1 MRHSIKLKFFAAVA
15 AVAVVFIALISVLNL
30 FFYDD
35 YYMLER
41 RRDLR
46 GLYQDAAADYAGTV
60 DSIYPRL
67 LAAEEAQGVRLT
79 VLSANGTVLYDT
91 TLRQL
96 TAEINATIPHPSFG
110 SGGMR
115 DALFNDLNLTARAL
129 QSADAGLLAQE
140 GCDIVTVMSEE
151 SEYLCLVGRLGENFL
166 ISRTA
171 IAYMET
177 SSTFNST
184 FLLIAGF
191 FSLLVCIAAAWLI
204 SRRFTTPLVQMSR
217 AADAMAGLDF
227 SQKVQTK
234 GEDEVAQ
241 LGRSLNLLSEHLEH
255 AVAELQRSNAYLS
268 RENEEKERIDAM
280 RREFIINVS
289 HELKTPIALIR
300 GYAEGLREGVAD
312 DPEDRKFYCDTIC
325 DEAVRMND
333 MVLGLLS
340 LSKLED
346 GRETAEYAPVELSAL
361 CAAAVSK
368 VAPLA
373 EERGLHIACEAAP
386 AVIQS
391 DEDLL
396 DRILSNYL
404 TNAIRYTPD
413 GGAIRLSTAE
423 APDGGTVLRVYN
435 EGEGVAEGELDR
447 LWDKFYRT
455 DKARSRESGGTGI
468 GLSIV
473 RAAAD
478 LLHGRVWAANEEN
491 GIAFYVYLPPG
502 NK

>member
-1 MRHSIKLKFFAAVA
+1 
-15 AVAVVFIALISVLNL
+15 
-30 FFYDD
+30 FYDD
-35 YYMLER
+35 YYMMER

-46 GLYQDAAADYAGTV
+46 DLYRDTAADYNGSV
-60 DSIYPRL
+60 DSIYARL
-67 LAAEEAQGVRLT
+67 LTAEEAQGVRLT
-79 VLSANGTVLYDT
+79 VLSSGGTVLYDT

-96 TAEINATIPHPSFG
+96 TDEISATMPHAGFG
-110 SGGMR
+110 GGGMR

-129 QSADAGLLAQE
+129 QSADAELLSRE
-140 GCDIVTVMSEE
+140 GCDIVTVTAEQ
-151 SEYLCLVGRLGENFL
+151 SEYLCLVGRLGDHYL

-171 IAYMET
+171 VAYME
-177 SSTFNST
+177 SNSVFNST

-191 FSLLVCIAAAWLI
+191 FSLLVCIAAAWII
-204 SRRFTTPLVQMSR
+204 SRRFTAPLVQMSR

-227 SQKVQTK
+227 SQKVHTR

-241 LGRSLNLLSEHLEH
+241 LGRSLNLLSEHLER
-255 AVAELQRSNAYLS
+255 AVHELQRSNDDLS
-268 RENEEKERIDAM
+268 RENEEKARIDAM

-300 GYAEGLREGVAD
+300 GYAEGLREGVAE
-312 DPEDRKFYCDTIC
+312 DPEDRKYYCDTIC
-325 DEAVRMND
+325 DEAVRMNE

-346 GRETAEYAPVELSAL
+346 GRETAEYAPVDLQVL
-361 CAAAVSK
+361 CAAAADK

-373 EERGLHIACEAAP
+373 SDRGLQISNTVQP
-386 AVIQS
+386 VTILS
-391 DEDLL
+391 DADLL
-396 DRILSNYL
+396 DRILGNYL

-413 GGAIRLSTAE
+413 GGAIRISADN

-435 EGEGVAEGELDR
+435 EGDGVSEDELDR

-473 RAAAD
+473 RAAAE
-478 LLHGRVWAANEEN
+478 LLHGRVWAANEQN
-491 GIAFYVYLPPG
+491 GIAFYVYLPPDAS
-502 NK
+502 

>member
-1 MRHSIKLKFFAAVA
+1 MRHSIKLKFFAAFT
-15 AVAVVFIALISVLNL
+15 AVALVFIALISVLNL

-35 YYMLER
+35 FYMMER
-41 RRDLR
+41 RSDLRDLYR
-46 GLYQDAAADYAGTV
+46 ETAVDYDGTV
-60 DSIYPRL
+60 DSIYSRL
-67 LAAEEAQGVRLT
+67 LAAEDAQGVRLT
-79 VLSANGTVLYDT
+79 VLGPSGSVLYDT
-91 TLRQL
+91 TLRQFNDEL
-96 TAEINATIPHPSFG
+96 NANMLYPGFG
-110 SGGMR
+110 GSEVR
-115 DALFNDLNLTARAL
+115 DALFHDLDLTARAL
-129 QSADAGLLAQE
+129 QTADPDLLTRE
-140 GCDIVTVMSEE
+140 GCDIVTVTANEN
-151 SEYLCLVGRLGENFL
+151 EYLCLVGRLGEKFL

-177 SSTFNST
+177 SSTLNST
-184 FLLIAGF
+184 FLLIAGC

-227 SQKVQTK
+227 SQKVQTH
-234 GEDEVAQ
+234 GEDEIAR
-241 LGRSLNLLSEHLEH
+241 LGRSLNLLSEHLES
-255 AVAELQRSNAYLS
+255 AVNELQRSNAYLS

-300 GYAEGLREGVAD
+300 GYAEGLREGVAE
-312 DPEDRKFYCDTIC
+312 DPEDRKYYCDTIC
-325 DEAVRMND
+325 EEAVRMNE
-333 MVLGLLS
+333 MVLQLLS

-346 GRETAEYAPVELSAL
+346 GRETAEYAPVDLQAL
-361 CAAAVSK
+361 CAAAVDK

-373 EERGLHIACEAAP
+373 QERGLQITNTVQP
-386 AVIQS
+386 STILS
-391 DEDLL
+391 DADLL
-396 DRILSNYL
+396 DRILGNYL

-413 GGAIRLSTAE
+413 GGMICLSTAE
-423 APDGGTVLRVYN
+423 SSDDGTVLRVYN
-435 EGEGVAEGELDR
+435 EGEGVAADEIDR

-478 LLHGRVWAANEEN
+478 LLGGRVWAANEEN
-491 GIAFYVYLPPG
+491 GIAFYVYLPAM
-502 NK
+502 ND

>member
-1 MRHSIKLKFFAAVA
+1 MRHSIKLKFFAAFT
-15 AVAVVFIALISVLNL
+15 AVALVFIALISVLNL

-35 YYMLER
+35 YYMMER

-46 GLYQDAAADYAGTV
+46 GLYQEAAADYSGTV
-60 DSIYPRL
+60 DSIYSRL

-79 VLSANGTVLYDT
+79 VLAANGTVLYDT
-91 TLRQL
+91 TLRQF
-96 TAEINATIPHPSFG
+96 TAEINAAVPHPGFG
-110 SGGMR
+110 SGGLR
-115 DALFNDLNLTARAL
+115 DALFSDLNLTARAL
-129 QSADAGLLAQE
+129 QAADPDLLSQQ
-140 GCDIVTVMSEE
+140 GCDIVTVAAEE
-151 SEYLCLVGRLGENFL
+151 NEYLCLVGRLGENYL

-171 IAYMET
+171 IAYVET
-177 SSTFNST
+177 NSTFNST

-191 FSLLVCIAAAWLI
+191 FALLVCILAAWLI

-227 SQKVQTK
+227 SQKVQTR

-255 AVAELQRSNAYLS
+255 AVAELQRSNAHLS
-268 RENEEKERIDAM
+268 RENEEKARIDAM

-300 GYAEGLREGVAD
+300 GYAEGLREGVAE
-312 DPEDRKFYCDTIC
+312 DPEDRKYYCDTIC
-325 DEAVRMND
+325 DEAVRMNE
-333 MVLGLLS
+333 MVLQLLS

-346 GRETAEYAPVELSAL
+346 GHETAEYGPVELQIL
-361 CAAAVSK
+361 CAAAVDK

-373 EERGLHIACEAAP
+373 QERGLRIMN
-386 AVIQS
+386 AVPPLTLQT
-391 DEDLL
+391 DADLL

-413 GGAIRLSTAE
+413 DGMICLSASE

-435 EGEGVAEGELDR
+435 DGEGIDPTELDR
-447 LWDKFYRT
+447 IWDKFYRT

-478 LLHGRVWAANEEN
+478 LLGGRVWAANEEN
-491 GIAFYVYLPPG
+491 GIAFYVYLPPM
-502 NK
+502 

>member
-1 MRHSIKLKFFAAVA
+1 MRHSIKLKFFAAFT
-15 AVAVVFIALISVLNL
+15 AVAVVFITLISVLNL

-46 GLYQDAAADYAGTV
+46 GLYQSAAAEYAGTV

-96 TAEINATIPHPSFG
+96 TTGINATVPHPGFG
-110 SGGMR
+110 SGGIR

-129 QSADAGLLAQE
+129 QSADPARLSGE
-140 GCDIVTVMSEE
+140 GCDIVTVASED
-151 SEYLCLVGRLGENFL
+151 SEYLCLVGRLGDNYL

-171 IAYMET
+171 VAYMET

-184 FLLIAGF
+184 FLLVAGF

-204 SRRFTTPLVQMSR
+204 SRRFTTPLVQMNR
-217 AADAMAGLDF
+217 AANAMAALDF
-227 SQKVQTK
+227 SQKVQTQ
-234 GEDEVAQ
+234 GEDEIAQ
-241 LGRSLNLLSEHLEH
+241 LGRSLNQLSEHLEH
-255 AVAELQRSNAYLS
+255 AVAELQRSNAHLS

-300 GYAEGLREGVAD
+300 GYAEGLREGVAE
-312 DPEDRKFYCDTIC
+312 DPEDRKYYCDTIC
-325 DEAVRMND
+325 DEAVRMNE
-333 MVLGLLS
+333 MVLQLLS

-346 GRETAEYAPVELSAL
+346 GREAAEYAPVELATL
-361 CAAAVSK
+361 CAAAVDK
-368 VAPLA
+368 VAPLTG
-373 EERGLHIACEAAP
+373 ERGLQISNAVQP
-386 AVIQS
+386 ATILS
-391 DEDLL
+391 DADLL

-413 GGAIRLSTAE
+413 GGTIRLSTSE
-423 APDGGTVLRVYN
+423 APDGGAVLRVYN
-435 EGEGVAEGELDR
+435 EGEGIAPAELDR
-447 LWDKFYRT
+447 IWDKFYRT

-478 LLHGRVWAANEEN
+478 LLHGRVWAANEAD
-491 GIAFYVYLPPG
+491 GVAFYLYLPPVSE
-502 NK
+502 

>member
-1 MRHSIKLKFFAAVA
+1 MRHSIKLKFFAAFT
-15 AVAVVFIALISVLNL
+15 AVALVFIALISVLNL

-46 GLYQDAAADYAGTV
+46 GLYQEAAADYNGTV
-60 DSIYPRL
+60 DSIYSRL
-67 LAAEEAQGVRLT
+67 LAAEEAQGIRLT
-79 VLSANGTVLYDT
+79 VLAANGTVLYDT
-91 TLRQL
+91 TLRQVG
-96 TAEINATIPHPSFG
+96 AELNATMLYPGFG
-110 SGGMR
+110 GSEVR
-115 DALFNDLNLTARAL
+115 DALFHDLDLTVRAL
-129 QSADAGLLAQE
+129 QTADAGLLSRE
-140 GCDIVTVMSEE
+140 GCDIVTVASKEK
-151 SEYLCLVGRLGENFL
+151 EYLCLVGRLGEDFL

-171 IAYMET
+171 VAYMET
-177 SSTFNST
+177 SSAFNST

-227 SQKVQTK
+227 SQKVQTR
-234 GEDEVAQ
+234 GEDEIAR
-241 LGRSLNLLSEHLEH
+241 LGCSLNLLSEHLER
-255 AVAELQRSNAYLS
+255 AVNELQCSNAHLS

-300 GYAEGLREGVAD
+300 GYAEGLREGVAE
-312 DPEDRKFYCDTIC
+312 DPEDRKYYCDTIC
-325 DEAVRMND
+325 EEAVRMNE
-333 MVLGLLS
+333 MVLQLLS

-346 GRETAEYAPVELSAL
+346 GRETAESAPVDLQAL
-361 CAAAVSK
+361 CAAAVDK

-373 EERGLHIACEAAP
+373 QERGLLIANTVQPCT
-386 AVIQS
+386 IRS
-391 DEDLL
+391 DADLL
-396 DRILSNYL
+396 ERILGNYL

-413 GGAIRLSTAE
+413 GGRIELSVSG

-435 EGEGVAEGELDR
+435 EGEGVAEDELDR

-478 LLHGRVWAANEEN
+478 LLGGRVWAANEED
-491 GIAFYVYLPPG
+491 GIAFYVYLPPM
-502 NK
+502 

>member
-1 MRHSIKLKFFAAVA
+1 MRHSIKTKFFVAIA

-35 YYMLER
+35 YYMAER
-41 RRDLR
+41 RGELKK
-46 GLYQDAAADYAGTV
+46 LYQDAAAAYDGTV
-60 DSIYPRL
+60 DSIYARL
-67 LAAEEAQGVRLT
+67 LAAEDSEGVRLT
-79 VLSANGTVLYDT
+79 LATADGTVIYDT

-96 TAEINATIPHPSFG
+96 STGLNADTAYTYFEGANA
-110 SGGMR
+110 R
-115 DALFNDLNLTARAL
+115 NALFADLKLTSRAL
-129 QSADAGLLAQE
+129 LAADPDKLSAE
-140 GCDIVTVMSEE
+140 GCDIVTVGADRSD
-151 SEYLCLVGRLGENFL
+151 YLCLVGRLGDEYL
-166 ISRTA
+166 ISRIA

-184 FLLIAGF
+184 FLLIAGLV
-191 FSLLVCIAAAWLI
+191 SLLVCLVAAYLI
-204 SRRFTTPLVQMSR
+204 SRRFTDPLIDMSE

-227 SQKVQTK
+227 SRKVAA
-234 GEDEVAQ
+234 GSEDEIGR
-241 LGRSLNLLSEHLEH
+241 LGRSLNLLSEHLE
-255 AVAELQRSNAYLS
+255 AAIAELQQSNAHLS

-312 DPEDRKFYCDTIC
+312 DPEDRKYYCDTIC
-325 DEAVRMND
+325 DEAVRMNEL
-333 MVLGLLS
+333 VLQLLS

-346 GRETAEYAPVELSAL
+346 GRETAEPTPVELGAL
-361 CAAAVSK
+361 CASELAK

-373 EERGLHIACEAAP
+373 EERGLRVSCDVP
-386 AVIQS
+386 PRTVPT

-396 DRILSNYL
+396 GRILSNYL
-404 TNAIRYTPD
+404 TNAIRYTPA
-413 GGAIRLSTAE
+413 GGAVAVTSRE
-423 APDGGTVLRVYN
+423 DEGGVTLRVFN
-435 EGEGVAEGELDR
+435 EGEGVAEDELDR
-447 LWDKFYRT
+447 IWEKFYRT

-478 LLHGRVWAANEEN
+478 VLGAAVWAANEPG
-491 GIAFYVYLPPG
+491 GIAFYVTLPTG
-502 NK
+502 EE